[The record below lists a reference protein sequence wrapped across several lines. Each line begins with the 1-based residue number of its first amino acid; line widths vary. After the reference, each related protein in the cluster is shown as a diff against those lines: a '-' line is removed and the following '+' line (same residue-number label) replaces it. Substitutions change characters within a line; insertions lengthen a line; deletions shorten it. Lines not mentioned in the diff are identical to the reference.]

1 MSETSLNININPE
14 FLTLLAKSKINQSI
28 DEKINLSL
36 AIFLFTERAI
46 TLARAAELAGLGL
59 GDFVNVL
66 TSHNIYWSEYTNE
79 RMEQDEQTIQYILH
93 GHPKSNAIL

>member
-1 MSETSLNININPE
+1 MSEASLNLNINPE
-14 FLTLLAKSKINQSI
+14 FLTLLAKSKSDKSI

-59 GDFVNVL
+59 GEFVNVL
-66 TSHNIYWSEYTNE
+66 TSHNICWAEYTND
-79 RMEQDEQTIQYILH
+79 RLEQDEQTIQYFE
-93 GHPKSNAIL
+93 GNEQE